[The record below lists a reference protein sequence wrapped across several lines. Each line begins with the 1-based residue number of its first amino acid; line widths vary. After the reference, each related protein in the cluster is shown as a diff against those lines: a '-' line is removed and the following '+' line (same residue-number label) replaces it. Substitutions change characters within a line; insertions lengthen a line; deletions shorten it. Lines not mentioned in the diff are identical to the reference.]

1 MNNRTGNKKR
11 ILYVWVLLISIIVLS
26 AICLITKE
34 KNKWPDIVKVG
45 TDIEVEENE
54 ILFSEKQEDGSVRV
68 SKVNYIYKS
77 ESDGVRISEYNGEEE
92 CIIIPTQ
99 INGKKV
105 EKVEKDAFEE
115 CYNLETIKV
124 PVELKDIVTEI
135 KDFEV
140 NEENSNDE
148 YIEFNTTKEYSDI
161 YKAYMELTEEEKER
175 TIITP
180 YKFAVSS
187 EEEISQASDE
197 TSKYDLR
204 DYIEIEVEN
213 QGNHG
218 TCYAYSA
225 LTAVETWI
233 AKNKGE
239 LVDLSDVHAAVYSSG
254 SGGEFNDL
262 EDYFKSNNGPIWEV
276 DCDREH
282 FGNKL
287 STSDYNI
294 INGYL
299 ISASGYT
306 DAQIAHMKSVL
317 PGKRVIGN
325 IESTR
330 KLFPSND
337 TIKENIKK
345 YGAVVSYYY
354 NDSAYMKNYN
364 GYTVYNYEGGLT
376 NFPDHAVCIIGWDDN
391 FSRYNFPESI
401 RPSSNG
407 AFLVLNSWGENWG
420 TDGGCFWV
428 SYSDTW
434 LGWHAID
441 VVTSVSDLSGTIKLN
456 KTVIKDLE
464 TGENIEKIN
473 NMNNLVKRGTH
484 IEMNLD
490 LRYVSSN
497 ILVNPSD
504 LTVTVR
510 NPIEGVSTNLT
521 VSSKDGYITIPI
533 DTKNFKVGSH
543 YIIDIKYGSET
554 ISKSI
559 KIVENLYN
567 YEIKADN
574 TIKLTGYNGNEENI
588 VIPQEYVGLKVTEI
602 GTKAFYNNKGI
613 KTIKIYKNVE
623 KIGNNAFYGSGLTI
637 YGHAGSIAET
647 YSKNNSISFEYI
659 NPTNIEIKENPSKV
673 RYVKGEELDLTGGK
687 ILATYEDEKIEE
699 ILMTD
704 ENVIVAGYDKTIV
717 GEQEITVTYKEK
729 TAIFKV
735 KTTNNI
741 TDIQILANPSKTE
754 YIRGENL
761 DLTGGKIT
769 VIYEDTSTEEIL
781 MTDKQIT
788 VTGYDKTIVGE
799 QEVLITYE
807 EKVAKIKIKVRNNIT
822 RIQVI
827 KEPNKI
833 FYIKEEDLDLT
844 GGELAVVYEDGTIQK
859 VLFTDEE
866 VTATGYDKTKIG
878 EQEVIITYAEK
889 TAVFK
894 VKVTTNSIVGIK
906 IQELPTKIDYIKEE
920 ELDLTGGKILVTYE
934 DGMIQE
940 ILMTDKLVTV
950 IGYDKTKLG
959 EQEVTVAY
967 AEKTVVFNVKVTN
980 DIVGIKIQKLPS
992 KVEYIVNE
1000 DLNLENGKIL
1010 VLYEDKTTQEI
1021 LMTNKNIKVTGYDKT
1036 KLGEQ
1041 EVTVVYAEKTAVF
1054 NVKVTNNI
1062 VGIKI
1067 QNLPSKVEYIVGEE
1081 LNLEG
1086 GKIIVI
1092 YQDKTTQEILMTDKN
1107 IKVTGYDK
1115 TNLGEQSL
1123 ELEYLGYKTTL
1134 KITVKV
1140 KQNENNPEKE
1150 EVIKAELKLTGDNQ
1164 IQSGNKTTL
1173 NLSFKAEGAAVGI
1186 INGKIKYSDNVS
1198 SLQIKGKNG
1207 WQVAYNKETEQF
1219 YVIKQAGA
1227 GNEYVA
1233 EISCTIIGNND
1244 EKAIITL
1251 EDIKFTS
1258 LNGKVVNGTNISK
1271 EIKIEVTPKTLESIE
1286 VTRNPNKK
1294 TYTEGEE
1301 FSSKGWVVTAK
1312 YSDGSKKNVTDKV
1325 LYTPLGALDKDDDRI
1340 IISYLEGD
1348 VAQTTHYDINVEEKK
1363 NSNDDN
1369 SNVNNKDNDK
1379 NDNVV
1384 QPEIKDENED
1394 VKKNFLTKNNLIN
1407 YLIIAIILLM
1417 LIITLY
1423 IIKHKKNK

>member
-1 MNNRTGNKKR
+1 MNNRTGNKKK

-26 AICLITKE
+26 AICLATKE
-34 KNKWPDIVKVG
+34 KNKWQEAVKVG
-45 TDIEVEENE
+45 TDIDLKKNE
-54 ILFSEKQEDGSVRV
+54 ILLSEKQENGSVRV

-77 ESDGVRISEYNGEEE
+77 ESDGVRISEYSGDEE
-92 CIIIPTQ
+92 CITIPTQ
-99 INGKKV
+99 IDGKKV
-105 EKVEKDAFEE
+105 EKVEKNAFEE

-124 PVELKDIVTEI
+124 PVELKNVVTEI

-148 YIEFNTTKEYSDI
+148 YIEFNTTKEYSEI
-161 YKAYMELTEEEKER
+161 YKAYMELTEEEKEK

-180 YKFAVSS
+180 YKYAVSS
-187 EEEISQASDE
+187 EEEISQVSNE

-225 LTAVETWI
+225 LTAIETWI

-287 STSDYNI
+287 STSDYNM

-299 ISASGYT
+299 ISTSGYT
-306 DAQIAHMKSVL
+306 DSQIAHMKNIL
-317 PGKRVIGN
+317 PGKRVIGK

-391 FSRYNFPESI
+391 FSKYNFPESI

-490 LRYVSSN
+490 LRYSASN
-497 ILVNPSD
+497 TLVDASD
-504 LTVTVR
+504 LIATIR
-510 NPIEGVSTNLT
+510 NPIEGINTNLSAT
-521 VSSKDGYITIPI
+521 VKEGYITITI
-533 DTKNFKVGSH
+533 DTKNFNVGSH
-543 YIIDIKYGSET
+543 YIIDLKVGEET

-574 TIKLTGYNGNEENI
+574 TIRLTGYNGNEENI

-602 GTKAFYNNKGI
+602 GANAFYNNKEI
-613 KTIKIYKNVE
+613 KTIKIYKNIE

-637 YGHAGSIAET
+637 YGHAGSIVET

-659 NPTNIEIKENPSKV
+659 NPINIEIKENPSKV

-704 ENVIVAGYDKTIV
+704 KEVVITGYDKTMV
-717 GEQEITVTYKEK
+717 GEQEIIVTYRGK
-729 TAIFKV
+729 TAILKI
-735 KTTNNI
+735 KITNNI
-741 TDIQILANPSKTE
+741 TQIQILEQPSKVE
-754 YIRGENL
+754 YVRGEEL
-761 DLTGGKIT
+761 DLTGGKLLIT
-769 VIYEDTSTEEIL
+769 YEDTATEEISML
-781 MTDKQIT
+781 DKQIEIS
-788 VTGYDKTIVGE
+788 GYDKTIVGE
-799 QEVLITYE
+799 QEVSITYE
-807 EKVAKIKIKVRNNIT
+807 EKVASIKIKVRNNIT
-822 RIQVI
+822 GIQVI
-827 KEPNKI
+827 KEPNKT
-833 FYIKEEDLDLT
+833 FYIKEEDVDLT

-859 VLFTDEE
+859 VLFTDEK
-866 VTATGYDKTKIG
+866 VTVTGYDKTMVG
-878 EQEVIITYAEK
+878 EQELTVTYAEK

-894 VKVTTNSIVGIK
+894 VKVTTNSIVEIK
-906 IQELPTKIDYIKEE
+906 VQKFPNKIKYVKGE
-920 ELDLTGGKILVTYE
+920 ELELEGGTLSVIYE
-934 DGMIQE
+934 DKKTQE
-940 ILMTDKLVTV
+940 VLMTD
-950 IGYDKTKLG
+950 
-959 EQEVTVAY
+959 E
-967 AEKTVVFNVKVTN
+967 KVT
-980 DIVGIKIQKLPS
+980 
-992 KVEYIVNE
+992 
-1000 DLNLENGKIL
+1000 
-1010 VLYEDKTTQEI
+1010 
-1021 LMTNKNIKVTGYDKT
+1021 VTGYDKT
-1036 KLGEQ
+1036 KIGEQ
-1041 EVTVVYAEKTAVF
+1041 ELTVTYAEKTTVF
-1054 NVKVTNNI
+1054 NVQTTNDI
-1062 VGIKI
+1062 LGIEI

-1115 TNLGEQSL
+1115 TKIAVQHI
-1123 ELEYLGYKTTL
+1123 ELEYLGYKNSI
-1134 KITVKV
+1134 KVTVKA
-1140 KQNENNPEKE
+1140 KQNEDNHEKE
-1150 EVIKAELKLTGDNQ
+1150 EVIKTELKITGDSE
-1164 IQSGNKTTL
+1164 IKSGNKAIL
-1173 NLSFKAEGAAVGI
+1173 NVSFKAEGASIGI
-1186 INGKIKYSDNVS
+1186 INGTLKYSDNVTD
-1198 SLQIKGKNG
+1198 LQIKGKNG
-1207 WQVAYNKETEQF
+1207 WQIAYNKETSKF
-1219 YVIKQAGA
+1219 YAIKQDGS
-1227 GNEYVA
+1227 ESD
-1233 EISCTIIGNND
+1233 EIADITCTVIGDNK
-1244 EKAIITL
+1244 ERVI
-1251 EDIKFTS
+1251 FTMEEVKLTT
-1258 LNGKVVNGTNISK
+1258 LNGKVVNGEKISK
-1271 EIKIEVTPKTLESIE
+1271 EIGIIVIQKTLESIE
-1286 VTRNPNKK
+1286 VTRNPNKRI
-1294 TYTEGEE
+1294 YTEGEE
-1301 FSSKGWVVTAK
+1301 FDSKGWVITAK

-1325 LYTPLGALDKDDDRI
+1325 LFTPLGALDKDDEKI
-1340 IISYLEGD
+1340 MISYLEGNE
-1348 VAQTTHYDINVEEKK
+1348 VKTTYYNINVEEKEV
-1363 NSNDDN
+1363 SNE
-1369 SNVNNKDNDK
+1369 NNNNTNDK
-1379 NDNVV
+1379 NSVNINSNN
-1384 QPEIKDENED
+1384 IKEETENTYID
-1394 VKKNFLTKNNLIN
+1394 INQNWLTKENIVK
-1407 YLIIAIILLM
+1407 YFIIFIIVLIIFVGIS
-1417 LIITLY
+1417 Y
-1423 IIKHKKNK
+1423 VVKRKK